1 MGVQVAKAGGT
12 TARINAAAA
21 GSLTELSQAFP
32 VQVIDPGVHKLVEE
46 GGFRRRRW
54 MDWAVFHVEPGF
66 ADVWVRY
73 TPGGEAAECGTQD
86 SAGAGGGLGS

>member
-32 VQVIDPGVHKLVEE
+32 YYG
-46 GGFRRRRW
+46 
-54 MDWAVFHVEPGF
+54 
-66 ADVWVRY
+66 Y
-73 TPGGEAAECGTQD
+73 
-86 SAGAGGGLGS
+86 S